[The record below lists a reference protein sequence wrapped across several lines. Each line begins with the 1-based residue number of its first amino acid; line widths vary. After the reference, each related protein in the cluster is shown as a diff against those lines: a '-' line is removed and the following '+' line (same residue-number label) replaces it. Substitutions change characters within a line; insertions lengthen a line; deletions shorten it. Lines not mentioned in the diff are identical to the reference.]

1 MGSPLMSGEVAGT
14 SGNRIL
20 VVDRSAVSRELVT
33 RMLRAGISGSEVV
46 SCKTGAEALELIQ
59 GRHFDLITTAL
70 MLPDIDGLDL
80 CRQIRQFKSHR
91 YTPVVVISGDADTR
105 LLREGYAAGV
115 TDYFDKSQGYH
126 AFAKFI
132 KEFDHRNQWLVGH
145 ILYVEDSK
153 TTAAITIPV
162 LEKHG
167 LQVSHVTSA
176 EEAYNLLN
184 ASRQGRGEDYDLIV
198 TDFYLE
204 FDMTGGDLLHA
215 IRARMH
221 YSRQE
226 LPVLVITGN
235 DDIDTQVELF
245 HAGANDF
252 IGKPLVEEILIARIR
267 SLLLIKHQYN
277 TLQSQAEEMEQIS
290 VTDTLT
296 GLFNRRFLMDS
307 GEQLRQEAKNRP
319 LWVTILDIDH
329 FKQIN
334 DTQGHLIG
342 DHVLVGLGE
351 LFLTKMSEAT
361 SIRFGGEEFVLLF
374 PRLQPRDALLRLEQ
388 LRLAVEELNPC
399 EIPVTISIGA
409 IDASQHPGKSLNE
422 LLKLADKALYAA
434 KENGRNRIY
443 ISLDEQRTLPIEEAA
458 PIIFAKIERAPTK
471 SKKTVANN
479 SRLY

>member
-1 MGSPLMSGEVAGT
+1 MSREVA
-14 SGNRIL
+14 SSSSNHIL
-20 VVDRSAVSRELVT
+20 VVDRSAVSRELVA
-33 RMLRAGISGSEVV
+33 RMLRAGISGSEVIT
-46 SCKTGAEALELIQ
+46 CKTGAEALSLIQ
-59 GRHFDLITTAL
+59 EQHFDLITTAL

-80 CRQIRQFKSHR
+80 CLQIRQFKSHR

-105 LLREGYAAGV
+105 LLKEGYAAGV

-126 AFAKFI
+126 AFTKFI
-132 KEFDHRNQWLVGH
+132 TEFDHRNQWLVGH

-153 TTAAITIPV
+153 TAAAITIPI

-184 ASRQGRGEDYDLIV
+184 ATRQGRGEDYDLIV

-226 LPVLVITGN
+226 LPVLVITGS

-252 IGKPLVEEILIARIR
+252 IGKPLIEEILMARIR

-277 TLQSQAEEMEQIS
+277 TLQSQAKKMEQIS

-296 GLFNRRFLMDS
+296 GVFNRRFLMDS
-307 GEQLRQEAKNRP
+307 GEHLRQDAYNQP
-319 LWVTILDIDH
+319 LWVTIVDIDH

-334 DTQGHLIG
+334 DTQGHLVG

-351 LFLTKMSEAT
+351 LFLKKMSEAT
-361 SIRFGGEEFVLLF
+361 PIRFGGEEFVLLF
-374 PRLQPRDALLRLEQ
+374 PQLQPRDALIRLEQ
-388 LRLAVEELNPC
+388 LRMAVEELNPC

-409 IDASQHPGKSLNE
+409 VDASQYPDKSLNE
-422 LLKLADKALYAA
+422 LIKLADRALYAA

-443 ISLDEQRTLPIEEAA
+443 ISVDEQRILSIEEAA
-458 PIIFAKIERAPTK
+458 SIITAETEQPPANTNGT
-471 SKKTVANN
+471 KTVANN